1 MKTNVAP
8 LLVASL
14 LLPML
19 GAQQKSEPAGDR
31 VARVAAVKQEFQA
44 AQQAAIE
51 RYQKAKDDAER
62 QRIAESMHKQA
73 PYAKKLWP
81 LVDELA
87 GDEAAAQALAWIAG
101 ETEDKVERAKAANLL
116 LQHHVGNPVIA
127 EVLMSMVYVPSE
139 AGRQFLERVAK
150 DAPLADVRAKA
161 IYAQAQLCNRIV
173 DLLDRLQDKDGDPQE
188 QKQLR
193 ERIDAELLAWLE
205 TQDRAAMAAKREA
218 LYEKVVAE
226 HASVAMYD
234 DTLGA
239 LAKAELR
246 ELRDLAI
253 GKVAPDIVGKD
264 ADGVEFK
271 LSDYRGKV
279 VVLDFWGEW

>member
-87 GDEAAAQALAWIAG
+87 SDEAAAQALAWIAG
-101 ETEDKVERAKAANLL
+101 ETEDKAERAKAANLL
-116 LQHHVGNPVIA
+116 LQHHVANPVIA

-150 DAPLADVRAKA
+150 DAPLADVRGKA
-161 IYAQAQLCNRIV
+161 IFAQAQLCNRIV
-173 DLLDRLQDKDGDPQE
+173 DLLDRLHGKDGDPQE

-193 ERIDAELLAWLE
+193 EQIDAELLAWLE

-218 LYEKVVAE
+218 LYDKVVAE